1 MECILLGR
9 LDWRGNELVTRPG
22 IHQDVDIGAYPQVVT
37 QAIRSVSKQFYVTRS
52 FKPVTIGNSQYHAVL
67 ARPTD
72 DFSVYINADRELV
85 ILFADYPAFE
95 IRTLEAFDE
104 FYDAVDSARIDRSL
118 RFLVSA
124 DAKIES
130 TISHYLSQTPEY
142 PIIIPITFE
151 NLQKPGN
158 QLLEATRR
166 NYLLRDLFG
175 YQNPLREE
183 TFFFGRQDVVK
194 TVLDLA
200 KSGQSSSL
208 FGLRKSGKTSTT
220 YAIIRKAK
228 AFGCVATLIDCQ
240 NPSVHARDYHGL
252 LVHVLNEV
260 RRACGIGKALSTL
273 GSTLPEIS
281 DAFSQHMKSLLGQ
294 SKSKVLL
301 IFDEIENISPQ
312 TAASK
317 HWREGS
323 ESVFFWQILR
333 SFIQSDPGGRLTICL
348 VGTSP
353 HLLEAP
359 QINGVANPMY
369 LFSQKRFIPSLTFDE
384 TRDMIERL
392 GHFMGL
398 TFSPEIIADL
408 QSEYGGHPFFIRQV
422 CSTVHQI
429 STNSRPT
436 RISRDT
442 LQAAKDRFSTQMV
455 SYLADI
461 LRQLKEFYPSEM
473 LLLEKFVSGNR
484 DELLEYTTE
493 AADLVD
499 HLIGYGLIERVGN
512 EYDVKFDAVRRAISL
527 TATDNTLESRW
538 GEIVQRRNK
547 IENEIRA
554 SIFHASKSMPGDAW
568 EKVLKGAMT
577 ARRYDELS
585 SIAPAFLLSKKTSPL
600 YLNDLM
606 LLLKEKSIL
615 IYLEDRRATVV
626 QAIDV
631 VNKLRKDAHANWVG
645 DKEFEDVR
653 KAFDLLEAEFFE
665 I

>member
-1 MECILLGR
+1 
-9 LDWRGNELVTRPG
+9 
-22 IHQDVDIGAYPQVVT
+22 
-37 QAIRSVSKQFYVTRS
+37 VSKQFYVTRS
-52 FKPVTIGNSQYHAVL
+52 FKPVKIGNSQYFAVL

-118 RFLVSA
+118 RFLVSS
-124 DAKIES
+124 DTKIES
-130 TISHYLSQTPEY
+130 IVSHYLSQTPEY
-142 PIIIPITFE
+142 PIIIPITFDS
-151 NLQKPGN
+151 LGRAGN

-228 AFGCVATLIDCQ
+228 SFGCIATLIDCQ

-252 LVHVLNEV
+252 LVHLLNEV
-260 RRACGIGKALSTL
+260 RNACGIGKAISSL
-273 GSTLPEIS
+273 GSDLPQIA
-281 DAFSQHMKSLLGQ
+281 DTFSQHMKSLLGQ
-294 SKSKVLL
+294 SKSKILL

-317 HWREGS
+317 HWRDGS
-323 ESVFFWQILR
+323 ESVYFWQILR
-333 SFIQSDPGGRLTICL
+333 SFIQSDPGGRLSICI

-398 TFSPEIIADL
+398 TFTPEIIADL
-408 QSEYGGHPFFIRQV
+408 QNEYGGHPFFIRQV
-422 CSTVHQI
+422 CSSVHQI
-429 STNSRPT
+429 STNTRPT
-436 RISRDT
+436 RVSRET
-442 LQAAKDRFSTQMV
+442 LKAAKERFSTQMV
-455 SYLADI
+455 AYLADI
-461 LRQLKEFYPSEM
+461 LRQLKDFYPSEM
-473 LLLEKFVSGNR
+473 LLLERFVSGKK
-484 DELLEYTTE
+484 DELLEYTSDAPE
-493 AADLVD
+493 LVD
-499 HLIGYGLIERVGN
+499 HLIGYGLIERVDSD
-512 EYDVKFDAVRRAISL
+512 YDIKFDAVRRAITL
-527 TATDNTLESRW
+527 TTTENTLDNRW
-538 GEIVQRRNK
+538 GEIVLRRNK
-547 IENEIRA
+547 IENEIRS
-554 SIFHASKSMPGDAW
+554 SIFHATKSITGDVWDAA
-568 EKVLKGAMT
+568 LKKNIT
-577 ARRYDELS
+577 VRRYDELS
-585 SIAPAFLLSKKTSPL
+585 SIAPAYLLSKRTSPL
-600 YLNDLM
+600 YLTDLM
-606 LLLKEKSIL
+606 MLLKDGNIL
-615 IYLEDRRATVV
+615 PYLADRRSGIVS
-626 QAIDV
+626 AIDV
-631 VNKLRKDAHANWVG
+631 VNKLRKDAHAMWVG
-645 DKEFEDVR
+645 DNEFEDVR

>member
-1 MECILLGR
+1 MA
-9 LDWRGNELVTRPG
+9 TRPG
-22 IHQDVDIGAYPQVVT
+22 IHQDVDLYAYPHVVA
-37 QAIRSVSKQFYVTRS
+37 QSIRSVAKQFYVTRS
-52 FKPVTIGNSQYHAVL
+52 FKPVKIGNSQYYAVL
-67 ARPTD
+67 ARPTS

-104 FYDAVDSARIDRSL
+104 FYDAVDSARIDRSI

-124 DAKIES
+124 DNKIES
-130 TISHYLSQTPEY
+130 IISHYLSQTPEY
-142 PIIIPITFE
+142 PIIIPTTFE
-151 NLQKPGN
+151 NLAKPGN
-158 QLLEATRR
+158 QLLEATRK

-228 AFGCVATLIDCQ
+228 AFGCVAALIDCQ
-240 NPSVHARDYHGL
+240 SPSVHARDYHGL
-252 LVHVLNEV
+252 LVYLLNEV
-260 RRACGIGKALSTL
+260 RNACGIGKSISSL
-273 GSTLPEIS
+273 GDNLAEIS
-281 DAFSQHMKSLLGQ
+281 DMFSKHMKSLLGQ
-294 SKSKVLL
+294 SKSKILL
-301 IFDEIENISPQ
+301 IFDEIENISPE

-317 HWREGS
+317 HWREGNEPIS
-323 ESVFFWQILR
+323 FWQILR
-333 SFIQSDPGGRLTICL
+333 SFIQSDAEARLSICI

-369 LFSQKRFIPSLTFDE
+369 LFSQKRFIPSLMFDE

-398 TFSPEIIADL
+398 TFTPEIIADL
-408 QSEYGGHPFFIRQV
+408 QNEYGGHPFFIRQV

-429 STNSRPT
+429 SNNARPT
-436 RISRDT
+436 RVSRET
-442 LQAAKDRFSTQMV
+442 LRAAKDRFSTQMV
-455 SYLADI
+455 AYLADI
-461 LRQLKEFYPSEM
+461 LRQLKQTYPSEM
-473 LLLEKFVSGNR
+473 LLLEKFISGRR
-484 DELLEYTTE
+484 DELIEYTNE
-493 AADLVD
+493 APELVD
-499 HLIGYGLIERVGN
+499 HLIGYGLIERVGAD
-512 EYDVKFDAVRRAISL
+512 YDIKFDAVRRAIEL
-527 TATDNTLESRW
+527 TTTESTLENRW
-538 GEIVQRRNK
+538 AEIVQRRNK
-547 IENEIRA
+547 IENEIRS
-554 SIFHASKSMPGDAW
+554 SIFHATKSMTSDMW
-568 EKVLKGAMT
+568 EATLKGNLT

-585 SIAPAFLLSKKTSPL
+585 SIAPAYILSKKTSPL
-600 YLNDLM
+600 YLSDLL
-606 LLLKEKSIL
+606 LLLKDSVIL
-615 IYLEDRRATVV
+615 PYLDDRRSNVV
-626 QAIDV
+626 SAVDTI
-631 VNKLRKDAHANWVG
+631 NRLRKDAHAMWVG
-645 DKEFEDVR
+645 DKEVESVR

>member
-1 MECILLGR
+1 MA
-9 LDWRGNELVTRPG
+9 TRPG
-22 IHQDVDIGAYPQVVT
+22 IHQEVDLNAYPQLVA
-37 QAIRSVSKQFYVTRS
+37 QSIRSIARQFYVTRS
-52 FKPVTIGNSQYHAVL
+52 FMPVKIGNSQYYAIL

-124 DAKIES
+124 DTKIES
-130 TISHYLSQTPEY
+130 IVSHYLSQTPEY
-142 PIIIPITFE
+142 PIIIPTTFE
-151 NLQKPGN
+151 NLGKPGN
-158 QLLEATRR
+158 QLLEATRK

-240 NPSVHARDYHGL
+240 SPSVHARDYHGL
-252 LVHVLNEV
+252 LVHLLNEV
-260 RRACGIGKALSTL
+260 RNACGVGKTISSL
-273 GSTLPEIS
+273 GSDLPEIS
-281 DAFSQHMKSLLGQ
+281 DTFSQHMKSLLGQ
-294 SKSKVLL
+294 AKTKILL
-301 IFDEIENISPQ
+301 IFDEIENISPE

-323 ESVFFWQILR
+323 ESVYFWQILR
-333 SFIQSDPGGRLTICL
+333 SFIQSDPGARLSICL

-369 LFSQKRFIPSLTFDE
+369 LFSQKRFIPSLMFDE

-398 TFSPEIIADL
+398 TFTPEIIADL
-408 QSEYGGHPFFIRQV
+408 HSEYGGHPFFIRQV
-422 CSTVHQI
+422 CSTIHQI
-429 STNSRPT
+429 SNNARPT
-436 RISRDT
+436 RVSRET
-442 LQAAKDRFSTQMV
+442 LRAAKDRFSAQMV
-455 SYLADI
+455 AYLADI
-461 LRQLKEFYPSEM
+461 LRQLKDTYPSEM
-473 LLLEKFVSGNR
+473 LLLEKFVSGKR
-484 DELLEYTTE
+484 DELIEYTNE
-493 AADLVD
+493 APELVD
-499 HLIGYGLIERVGN
+499 HLIGYGLIERVGAD
-512 EYDVKFDAVRRAISL
+512 YDIKFDAVRRAIAL
-527 TATDNTLESRW
+527 TMTENTLENRW
-538 GEIVQRRNK
+538 AEIVQRRNK
-547 IENEIRA
+547 IENEIRS
-554 SIFHASKSMPGDAW
+554 SIFHSTKSMTGEVW
-568 EKVLKGAMT
+568 EAALKENLTG
-577 ARRYDELS
+577 RRYDELP
-585 SIAPAFLLSKKTSPL
+585 SIAPAYLLSKKTSPL
-600 YLNDLM
+600 YLTDLM
-606 LLLKEKSIL
+606 MLLKDFHIL
-615 IYLEDRRATVV
+615 PYLDDRRSNVV
-626 QAIDV
+626 SAINT
-631 VNKLRKDAHANWVG
+631 VNKLRKDAHALWVG
-645 DKEFEDVR
+645 DKEVEGVR